1 MLLRYA
7 IRQKSAPVIK
17 LHKISLSAKFSSI
30 RFASLINKIYKNLSK
45 TIATTQKTLSL
56 TSVAPLVELNYE

>member
-17 LHKISLSAKFSSI
+17 LHKISSTKIRSI
-30 RFASLINKIYKNLSK
+30 SVASLINKILKRLSK
-45 TIATTQKTLSL
+45 TTADKHLKISLS
-56 TSVAPLVELNYE
+56 SVAYLVELNYE

>member
-17 LHKISLSAKFSSI
+17 LHKISSTKIRSI
-30 RFASLINKIYKNLSK
+30 SVASLINKILKRLSK
-45 TIATTQKTLSL
+45 TTADKHLKISL
-56 TSVAPLVELNYE
+56 TSVAYLVELNYE

>member
-7 IRQKSAPVIK
+7 IRQKSAPIVK
-17 LHKISLSAKFSSI
+17 LHKISSIKISSI
-30 RFASLINKIYKNLSK
+30 SVASLINKILKRLSK
-45 TIATTQKTLSL
+45 TTADKHLKISL